1 MIFRFLA
8 LILLPLMAYYF
19 VKSISQRYS
28 LTARQGRLLFF
39 LVVALLVI
47 GVLIALG
54 RLPIHFI
61 LAPIGVAFTFLLRM
75 LPAMLRL
82 LPMWQMFKN
91 RTTSARTKTRD
102 QVSTIRTEFLAMEL
116 RHDDGAM
123 DGMVL
128 KGSYG
133 QKRLSTLG
141 LNELMRLYEEC
152 RADADSSQVLEAY
165 IDQAFPDWREQTNNS
180 RQQGDEAQIADESVM
195 TRELAL
201 EILGLD
207 ESASPE
213 QITKAHRTLMQK
225 MHPDRGGTDYLAKK
239 INTAKDFLMNEL

>member
-1 MIFRFLA
+1 MIFRLLA

-39 LVVALLVI
+39 LVVGLLVI
-47 GVLIALG
+47 GILIALG

-75 LPAMLRL
+75 LPTMLRL
-82 LPMWQMFKN
+82 LPMWQMFKS
-91 RTTSARTKTRD
+91 RTSSAKTKSSD
-102 QVSTIRTEFLAMEL
+102 QVSTIRTEFLQMEL
-116 RHDDGAM
+116 QHNDGAM
-123 DGMVL
+123 DGVVL
-128 KGSYG
+128 KGSYA

-141 LNELMRLYEEC
+141 LNELMELYDEC
-152 RADADSSQVLEAY
+152 RSDADSNQVLEAY
-165 IDQAFPDWREQTNNS
+165 IDHAFPDWREQTNNTS
-180 RQQGDEAQIADESVM
+180 REGEEARITDESVM
-195 TRELAL
+195 TKELAL

-207 ESASPE
+207 AAANTE
-213 QITKAHRTLMQK
+213 QVTKAHRTLMQK

-239 INTAKDFLMNEL
+239 INAAKDFLMDEF